1 MKIERLRLESFKRFR
16 SPLVL
21 EDLAPG
27 LNLFAAPNE
36 SGKSTV
42 AEAIRAAF
50 FERHRSGAV
59 EHLRPWGEA
68 SATPLVELSFELDGQ
83 KGTLL
88 KAFLGKK
95 RCELRLGS
103 LQLDGAAAE
112 DHLAQR
118 LGFKF
123 PGKGASSAEH
133 MGIPGLLWIRQGRSQ
148 QIADE
153 VLHAHDHL
161 RAALGE
167 SMGELATSSGD
178 AVLRRIEAE
187 RHELLTPSG
196 GAPRGAY
203 AEARR
208 LQEQL
213 TAECEQLAA
222 DVAAYR
228 EAVDRLSELRRLQ
241 ARDDV
246 DRPWEAARLRLADA
260 QARLAA
266 AQGLETQ
273 RQAEQAALD
282 QWSAQA
288 RALREPLQVLA
299 AQEDAV
305 QRRLQ
310 QRQITQA
317 AWQAARAEL
326 AAWEPRQQAAAE
338 ADAQARDVLGR
349 VQRRAAALAQHSRLA
364 ALRSQHQALAQ
375 QAQQAR
381 DAQGR
386 WRQLQSEADA
396 LALPAAGLKA
406 LRAAAQA
413 LRDAQARLE
422 GVATTLQF
430 ALAPGQRIT
439 VDGEPVVGEVQRTVT
454 ARTLIDL
461 GGGGRIG
468 IVPGGAEL
476 ETRTAEC
483 RHRQQALDDALQRLG
498 VASLA
503 AAEERS
509 QLQAQRAAE
518 AQAARSVLA
527 ALAPEGLAALEAAL
541 ATLEMQAAEAT
552 PAPSRPGEP
561 LPEYVLPEDLLPTA
575 AVAEAAEA
583 AARRGLQAAAEGLN
597 AARLQLA
604 NAQARHE
611 SSERELAAAQALVEE
626 PGRAERK
633 AQAQAR
639 WVEAQ
644 AQEEATRQR
653 LVQLQQQLVA
663 VQPALLQQDVARLA
677 ASVQQL
683 EAEQARRTELITRLE
698 VELETKG
705 ALGLEETAARQQR
718 ALDQAR
724 RRVIELQRRAAALDH
739 LLGLLRDKR
748 ALLAR
753 RLQAPLQK
761 HLNHYLQIL
770 FPGAAIEVGED
781 LAPGRLT
788 RAGPG
793 GQAEDGGRFEE
804 MSMGTREQLGIVAR
818 LAYADLLREAGKPTL
833 LILDDA
839 LVHSDD
845 ERLGQMKRVLY
856 DAATRHQ
863 ILVFTC
869 HPAAWRDLGVAPR
882 PLA

>member
-1 MKIERLRLESFKRFR
+1 VRIERLRLESFKRFR
-16 SPLVL
+16 APLVL
-21 EDLAPG
+21 EGLAPG

-50 FERHRSGAV
+50 FERHRSSAV
-59 EHLRPWGEA
+59 EHLRPWGEG
-68 SATPLVELSFELDGQ
+68 SATPLVELQFELGGQ
-83 KGTLL
+83 RGRLL

-95 RCELRLGS
+95 RCELQLGA

-112 DHLAQR
+112 DHLAQL

-153 VLHAHDHL
+153 VLHARDHL

-187 RHELLTPSG
+187 RNELLTPAG

-213 TAECEQLAA
+213 VAERDRLAA
-222 DVAAYR
+222 DITAYR
-228 EAVDRLSELRRLQ
+228 HAVDRLAELRQVQ
-241 ARDDV
+241 ARDET
-246 DRPWEAARLRLADA
+246 DRPWEAARQRLGEA
-260 QARLAA
+260 QARLEA
-266 AQGLETQ
+266 AQGLEAR
-273 RQAEQAALD
+273 RQLEQAALA

-299 AQEDAV
+299 AQEEAV
-305 QRRLQ
+305 QRRDQ
-310 QRQITQA
+310 QRQAAQA
-317 AWQAARAEL
+317 AWQAAQAEL
-326 AAWEPRQQAAAE
+326 AAWEPRQQRATE
-338 ADAQARDVLGR
+338 ADAQARDTLGR
-349 VQRRAAALAQHSRLA
+349 VQRQAALAAQRSRLA
-364 ALRSQHQALAQ
+364 ALQSQQLATEQQLQ
-375 QAQQAR
+375 QAGE
-381 DAQGR
+381 AQGR
-386 WRQLQSEADA
+386 WRQLQAEADA
-396 LALPAAGLKA
+396 LALPAAGLKL
-406 LRAAAQA
+406 LRSAEQA
-413 LRDAQARLE
+413 LRDARTRLDS
-422 GVATTLQF
+422 VATTLQF
-430 ALAPGQRIT
+430 SLLPGQAVL
-439 VDGEPVVGEVQRTVT
+439 VDGDVVQGSAQRTVA
-454 ARTLIDL
+454 ARTQVDIE
-461 GGGGRIG
+461 GVGRIG

-476 ETRTAEC
+476 ETRAAEC
-483 RHRQQALDDALQRLG
+483 RHREQALADALQRLG
-498 VASLA
+498 VASVP
-503 AAEERS
+503 AAEERAR
-509 QLQAQRAAE
+509 LQAQRAAE
-518 AQAARSVLA
+518 AEAARSVLA
-527 ALAPEGLAALEAAL
+527 ALAPQGLAVLEAAL
-541 ATLEMQAAEAT
+541 ATLKLQTAEAT
-552 PAPSRPGEP
+552 IGSEHAADLAQAGSLLNPG
-561 LPEYVLPEDLLPTA
+561 
-575 AVAEAAEA
+575 EA
-583 AARRGLQAAAEGLN
+583 AAAEVAARRALQAATEGLN

-604 NAQARHE
+604 NTSAQRQAAEAEFNAAR
-611 SSERELAAAQALVEE
+611 ALVEA
-626 PGRAERK
+626 PGRPERK
-633 AQAQAR
+633 AQAQTE
-639 WVEAQ
+639 WVQAQ
-644 AQEEATRQR
+644 AQEAAAQQR
-653 LVQLQQQLVA
+653 LVDLQQQLAA
-663 VQPALLQQDVARLA
+663 VRPALLQQDVARLT

-683 EAEQARRTELITRLE
+683 EAEQARRAEQITRLE

-705 ALGLEETAARQQR
+705 ALGLEEAAAQQQR
-718 ALDQAR
+718 ALEQAR
-724 RRVIELQRRAAALDH
+724 RRVAELQRRAAALDH
-739 LLGLLRDKR
+739 LLGLLREKR

-788 RAGPG
+788 RT
-793 GQAEDGGRFEE
+793 GQASGATEGGGFED
-804 MSMGTREQLGIVAR
+804 MSVGTREQLGIVAR

-869 HPAAWRDLGVAPR
+869 HPAAWRDLGVAAR
-882 PLA
+882 PLG